1 MSIIK
6 RITNF
11 ILKDL
16 WERELSGLSYLKKW
30 AYNILKMGYMVARGF
45 ITDKCQLR
53 AFGLTY
59 VTLLAIIPFLAFI
72 FSISKAFGA
81 FDAVKSIVLE
91 KAAVTQ
97 EIVTKIID
105 LASKTSLKTLGIVG
119 LVFLIWT
126 LIIVLGT
133 IERSFN
139 DIWGIKK
146 SRNIFRK
153 FTDYLSVIL
162 ICPILAL
169 CTTGV
174 NAFLSNSSLV
184 NKILGMEFIGVLMHQ
199 LLRMTPYLS
208 MWLVF
213 TFIYMFMPNTKVKFS
228 SALTAGIIGGTLW
241 QFAQW
246 GHIHFQIGVSRYSA
260 IYGTFASIPVFLIWL
275 YISWLIVLF
284 GAEISFA
291 HQNVRT
297 YTREGKSLSI
307 SPKCKELLGLRIMI
321 SIASNFY
328 KAKQPLTAA
337 QLSKKF
343 DVSIRLVNQILF
355 QLTEGGLI
363 NEVSGRESSYQPS
376 FSIEAAITAG
386 KVLDVFREYGE
397 NIPKITEDNITKYL
411 KDILSDA
418 RKAETEILDKL
429 TLKDIIKR
437 LPSNGLKI

>member
-30 AYNILKMGYMVARGF
+30 AYNILKMGYMVAKGF
-45 ITDKCQLR
+45 ITDKCQFR

-59 VTLLAIIPFLAFI
+59 VTLLAIIPFLAII
-72 FSISKAFGA
+72 FSMSKAFGA
-81 FDAVKSIVLE
+81 FDAVRSLVLE

-105 LASKTSLKTLGIVG
+105 LASKTNLKTLGIVG
-119 LVFLIWT
+119 LGFLIWT

-153 FTDYLSVIL
+153 FTDYLGVIL

-199 LLRMTPYLS
+199 LLRMAPYLS

-241 QFAQW
+241 QLTQW
-246 GHIHFQIGVSRYSA
+246 VYIHLQIGVSRYSV

-275 YISWLIVLF
+275 HISWLIVLF

-291 HQNVRT
+291 HQNART
-297 YTREGKSLSI
+297 H
-307 SPKCKELLGLRIMI
+307 
-321 SIASNFY
+321 
-328 KAKQPLTAA
+328 AKR
-337 QLSKKF
+337 KK
-343 DVSIRLVNQILF
+343 
-355 QLTEGGLI
+355 
-363 NEVSGRESSYQPS
+363 
-376 FSIEAAITAG
+376 
-386 KVLDVFREYGE
+386 
-397 NIPKITEDNITKYL
+397 
-411 KDILSDA
+411 
-418 RKAETEILDKL
+418 
-429 TLKDIIKR
+429 TL
-437 LPSNGLKI
+437 